1 MSPLTSASCVW
12 NSTREPSGE
21 AYASDASNVPLPL
34 IEPIDNS
41 VVVPPWRW
49 YTSRQGRGSTSSVQ
63 PESVSDPT
71 SASAVSRK
79 TFVPSV
85 EEPTKSA
92 SKAPFPGEI
101 CVVVA
106 PLRS

>member
-1 MSPLTSASCVW
+1 MSPLTRASCVW

-21 AYASDASNVPLPL
+21 VAASDASKVPLPL
-34 IEPIDNS
+34 IVPIESS

-49 YTSRQGRGSTSSVQ
+49 YTSRHGRRSTSSVQ
-63 PESVSDPT
+63 PESVSEPT
-71 SASAVSRK
+71 SASGVSRK

-92 SKAPFPGEI
+92 SYAPFPGEI
-101 CVVVA
+101 CVVVE